1 VVEQHRRV
9 VRQSVTAR
17 VAAIVLAVA
26 ARPHPSLT
34 EVARMVGL
42 PVSTTH
48 RLLCGLVA
56 GGLVERTVEGR
67 YQLDLV
73 GLHALAGPA
82 SLHAHITAAVS
93 DLTEITGRPVR
104 FGVWHERGV
113 SYLDRGVHGPR
124 RKCAERSVLPMHA
137 TAAGKVLLAFAPEI
151 EVQRVVTRPMPAYTA
166 RTLATPETLCE
177 ALAAVRSCGA
187 AVAGRE
193 LRADQWGIAA
203 PVFGP
208 RGVIA
213 ALEIVGRGFLPDL
226 EGLTPALVC
235 AARALGR
242 RLSDQPALLPSGVGP
257 TPLRWPVDPTS
268 VAFNNDIWQ
277 PSDDA
282 GAGGATRSGQ
292 HLPVVAGS
300 SS

>member
-1 VVEQHRRV
+1 
-9 VRQSVTAR
+9 
-17 VAAIVLAVA
+17 VAAIVLAIA
-26 ARPHPSLT
+26 ARPHLSLT

-73 GLHALAGPA
+73 GLHALVGPA
-82 SLHAHITAAVS
+82 SLHAHITAAVA
-93 DLTEITGRPVR
+93 DLAEITGRRVR

-124 RKCAERSVLPMHA
+124 RNCAESTVLPMHA

-151 EVQRVVTRPMPAYTA
+151 EVRRIVTRPMAAYTA
-166 RTLATPETLCE
+166 RTLTTPEALCE
-177 ALAAVRSCGA
+177 ALAEVRSCGA
-187 AVAGRE
+187 AVVGRE

-208 RGVIA
+208 KGVVA

-226 EGLTPALVC
+226 EGLTPTLLC

-242 RLSDQPALLPSGVGP
+242 RLWDQPALLPLGVGP

-268 VAFNNDIWQ
+268 LVFNNDIWQ
-277 PSDDA
+277 PSEDA
-282 GAGGATRSGQ
+282 GAGEVTRSGQ
-292 HLPVVAGS
+292 HMSVVAGTS
-300 SS
+300 R